1 MLPIIIWTTAFLL
14 YTIFWLWY
22 VGIRKPLSD
31 AQIDHYLK
39 ELSKYN
45 NTSSEGLTDLRKFLE
60 NDTGKSFVMV
70 NSIKLKKTPDMVDG
84 VKEGDSSLKTLITY
98 HKSFMKAMI
107 KRAGI
112 GIFQGRV
119 AGNSV
124 DVIGIENAEEW
135 SISGI
140 NRFRSRKDLME
151 ILITPEFHEKH
162 EFKFAALSKS
172 IAYPVDPWF
181 QLGGLTVVVGLALAL
196 MAAITHILI
205 LYTT

>member
-1 MLPIIIWTTAFLL
+1 MTPITIWTTAFIL
-14 YTIFWLWY
+14 YAIFWLWY
-22 VGIRKPLSD
+22 VGFRKPLSSEE
-31 AQIDHYLK
+31 IERYLRK
-39 ELSKYN
+39 LGEYN
-45 NTSSEGLTDLRKFLE
+45 NTSSEGLSDLRKFLE

-70 NSIKLKKTPDMVDG
+70 NSILLKKTPDMVEG

-98 HKSFMKAMI
+98 HKSFMKAMF

-119 AGNSV
+119 AGSSV
-124 DVIGIENAEEW
+124 DVIGIDNAEEW
-135 SISGI
+135 GISAI
-140 NRFRSRKDLME
+140 NRFRSRRDFME

-181 QLGGLTVVVGLALAL
+181 QLGGVTTTVALAL
-196 MAAITHILI
+196 SLIAALVQILI
-205 LYTT
+205 T